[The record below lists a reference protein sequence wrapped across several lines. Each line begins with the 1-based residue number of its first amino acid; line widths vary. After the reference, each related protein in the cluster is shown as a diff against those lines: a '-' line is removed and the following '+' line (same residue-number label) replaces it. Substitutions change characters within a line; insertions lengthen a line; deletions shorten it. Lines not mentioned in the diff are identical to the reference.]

1 MGFEVVTHGLRF
13 SVICGVFPDQG
24 LNLHCTVDSQPVD
37 HQGSPRCEFCWELFP
52 VTCRTQW
59 WREQYLEPRKSW
71 VRILLAFDS
80 LGKLLCFSPNF
91 NVVIYN
97 MGVIMPSS

>member
-1 MGFEVVTHGLRF
+1 MGFEVVTHGLSF

-52 VTCRTQW
+52 VTRRTQW